1 MVKAAGKIVAFSNHK
16 GGVGKTCSVAN
27 IGAAFAKAGKKTLL
41 IDLDP
46 QGNLTTA
53 LGVEDPERTIYGA
66 LRGIHKL
73 EPFNITERLD
83 IIPADIDLSAAE
95 MELSGE
101 AGREYILREL
111 LEPLKALYDYILI
124 DCPPSL
130 GLLTINALTA
140 AKWVM
145 IPLQAEFL
153 ALKGLTKLGEVVEK
167 VQKRLNKD
175 LTLAGVFLTRYDTR
189 LTLNKRVLE
198 TAEARFPGKVFK
210 TVIRNNVAI
219 AEAPAAGLDIFRYA
233 ASSNGAED
241 YSALAK
247 ELLKITLK

>member
-1 MVKAAGKIVAFSNHK
+1 MAKTGKILAFSNHK
-16 GGVGKTCSVAN
+16 GGVGKTCSTAN
-27 IGAAFAKAGKKTLL
+27 IGAAFARSGLKVLL
-41 IDLDP
+41 VDLDP

-66 LRGIHKL
+66 LRGVHKL
-73 EPFNITERLD
+73 EASNVVERLD

-111 LEPLKALYDYILI
+111 LEPMRSRYDLILI

-140 AKWVM
+140 AQWIL

-153 ALKGLTKLGEVVEK
+153 AMKGLTKLGEVMEK

-175 LTLAGVFLTRYDTR
+175 LSLAGVFLTQYDVR
-189 LTLNKRVLE
+189 KTLNKRVME
-198 TAEARFPGKVFK
+198 TAEARFPQKVFK
-210 TVIRNNVAI
+210 TAIRCNVAI
-219 AEAPAAGLDIFRYA
+219 AEAPAAGQDIFRYA
-233 ASSNGAED
+233 PTSNGAKD
-241 YSALAK
+241 YAALAK
-247 ELLKITLK
+247 EILQKIGK

>member
-1 MVKAAGKIVAFSNHK
+1 
-16 GGVGKTCSVAN
+16 
-27 IGAAFAKAGKKTLL
+27 
-41 IDLDP
+41 
-46 QGNLTTA
+46 
-53 LGVEDPERTIYGA
+53 
-66 LRGIHKL
+66 
-73 EPFNITERLD
+73 
-83 IIPADIDLSAAE
+83 
-95 MELSGE
+95 
-101 AGREYILREL
+101 
-111 LEPLKALYDYILI
+111 
-124 DCPPSL
+124 
-130 GLLTINALTA
+130 
-140 AKWVM
+140 M

-233 ASSNGAED
+233 SSSNGAED